1 VSVLEQ
7 LLSIQEHDTGLEQLR
22 HRREHLPEQAELTG
36 IAERESSVATR
47 RSEIDVRHEEL
58 SRDQKRHEDE
68 IASIEAKIAE
78 VDRQLYGGT
87 VSAPRELQALQDEIA
102 ALRRRADDLETE
114 LLEILTDREP
124 VDDTI
129 AALDAEAATLAD
141 QRADAESR
149 LAAAQAAVD
158 VEIAAEDDARRA
170 AAESVPP
177 ERLAEYEALRSR
189 LGGIAIARLVGTSC
203 GACHLSLSAVDI
215 DRIRKMSVD
224 EPATCEEC
232 GRMLVH

>member
-1 VSVLEQ
+1 MSVLEQ
-7 LLSIQEHDTGLEQLR
+7 LLSIQEHDTSLEQLR
-22 HRREHLPEQAELTG
+22 HRREHLPEQAELTE
-36 IAERESSVATR
+36 IAERESSVSTR
-47 RSEIDVRHEEL
+47 RSEIDVRHAEL
-58 SRDQKRHEDE
+58 TRDQKRHEDE
-68 IASIEAKIAE
+68 IAAIEAKIAE
-78 VDRQLYGGT
+78 VDRQLYGGS

-129 AALDAEAATLAD
+129 AALEAEAATLAD
-141 QRADAESR
+141 QRADASAR

-158 VEIAAEDDARRA
+158 VEIAAEGDARRA
-170 AAESVPP
+170 AADSVPA
-177 ERLAEYEALRSR
+177 ERLAEYESLRSR